1 MCIGVVLS
9 TYITC
14 TTSLSGPLLAVPES
28 LSSSSSLMPRTESQ
42 LDLSGSSEHVD
53 DSDTS
58 HDRRQSKE
66 KSLRRSALTNQVPII
81 G

>member
-1 MCIGVVLS
+1 MYWRCS
-9 TYITC
+9 EHITC
-14 TTSLSGPLLAVPES
+14 TTSLSGPLLTVPES
-28 LSSSSSLMPRTESQ
+28 LSSSSSMMPRTESQ

-58 HDRRQSKE
+58 RDRRQSKE
-66 KSLRRSALTNQVPII
+66 KSLRISALTNQVPII